1 MRLAHSVDGADSGP
15 ALVLSSSLGT
25 TRGLWDAQLPALV
38 PHFRV
43 VRYDHPGHGESPA
56 AETPITVEDLALGVV
71 ELLDFLEIERA
82 SFCGVSLGGAVGMAL
97 ALHAPDRIDRL
108 VLACT
113 SMRFGEPAF
122 WHDRVAAVRAGGT
135 AAIADAVLGRWFTD
149 SFTRDDADVVARF
162 RAMLESTPSAGYT
175 ACCEA
180 LADWD
185 ARDSV
190 RRIDTPTLVIAGA
203 DDVATPP
210 SDAEYLAGAIPDA
223 RLAILED
230 AAHLAN
236 VEQPEAFDRALLE
249 HLAATVGA
257 EESA

>member
-1 MRLAHSVDGADSGP
+1 MRLAHSVEGSASGP

-25 TRGLWDAQLPALV
+25 TRDLWEPQLPALV
-38 PHFRV
+38 SHFRL
-43 VRYDHPGHGESPA
+43 VRYDHPGHGESPVA
-56 AETPITVEDLALGVV
+56 DRPITVDDLALGVV

-97 ALHAPDRIDRL
+97 ALHAPDRVDRL

-113 SMRFGEPAF
+113 SARFGEPAM

-135 AAIADAVLGRWFTD
+135 AAIADAVLGRWFTPSYASD
-149 SFTRDDADVVARF
+149 HSDLVARF
-162 RAMLESTPSAGYT
+162 RTMLESTPSPGYT

-185 ARDSV
+185 ARELV
-190 RRIDTPTLVIAGA
+190 RRIETPTLVIAGA

-210 SDAEYLAGAIPDA
+210 SDAEYLADAIPDA
-223 RLAILED
+223 RLAILDE

-249 HLAATVGA
+249 HLAVPVGE
-257 EESA
+257 EEST